1 MEGLKIVG
9 VFVVALLLIG
19 ALIYGMRL
27 FSNATT
33 PVTLVQ
39 PAPGITCATMV
50 TGDGAAIDCWKDE
63 NGKSN

>member
-1 MEGLKIVG
+1 MEWVKVVG
-9 VFVVALLLIG
+9 IFAATVLFIG
-19 ALIYGMRL
+19 AFVYGVRL

-50 TGDGAAIDCWKDE
+50 TGDGAAIDCWKD
-63 NGKSN
+63 